1 MKKPKHELIIILTL
15 SLLFIL
21 LLFLAQ
27 RYPNTYR
34 NNLGFLEIV
43 LNFINFCLLPF
54 TLFFTGK
61 NYFNQRNQKR
71 LDAENIDLTL
81 RLRNDDT
88 TPAYHIA
95 IPRYLC
101 SRQEIKGILSDRCR
115 GNYNIPSLSE
125 PAFLDAIVAARS
137 GDSNQLTIYIDA
149 RDELGIDGA
158 LRGDYYVS
166 FQIKGEQKPK
176 QTFVDVSGKEYG
188 SEEALRNAQKARY
201 NQMTVELEEWEKS
214 IASRNKFLSMGRSF
228 VFLGMLAGALL
239 VAFFAGKPFYD
250 SYQAKKQAEAA
261 YGELV
266 KAGKSVMDYIRAE
279 QAFPSTMP
287 YYERDGNYYD
297 INVKA
302 NEKLQ
307 GSSIELSFN
316 NEAYDGLQNGSLTF
330 ELYQIPNGILDWRC
344 HAQIPGQFAPV
355 RCMVN

>member
-1 MKKPKHELIIILTL
+1 MAATTHNYYRILGIKTTAGVQEIRQAIEALRRKDTEGRYTATLKKIDETL
-15 SLLFIL
+15 SD
-21 LLFLAQ
+21 
-27 RYPNTYR
+27 P
-34 NNLGFLEIV
+34 E
-43 LNFINFCLLPF
+43 
-54 TLFFTGK
+54 
-61 NYFNQRNQKR
+61 KR
-71 LDAENIDLTL
+71 G
-81 RLRNDDT
+81 
-88 TPAYHIA
+88 AY
-95 IPRYLC
+95 
-101 SRQEIKGILSDRCR
+101 D
-115 GNYNIPSLSE
+115 
-125 PAFLDAIVAARS
+125 
-137 GDSNQLTIYIDA
+137 
-149 RDELGIDGA
+149 DELGIDGA

-214 IASRNKFLSMGRSF
+214 IASRNKFLSMGRSL

-279 QAFPSTMP
+279 QAFPSTVP

-297 INVKA
+297 INVKVN
-302 NEKLQ
+302 NENLQ
-307 GSSIELSFN
+307 GNSIELSFN
-316 NEAYDGLQNGSLTF
+316 NEAYDGLRNGSLTF